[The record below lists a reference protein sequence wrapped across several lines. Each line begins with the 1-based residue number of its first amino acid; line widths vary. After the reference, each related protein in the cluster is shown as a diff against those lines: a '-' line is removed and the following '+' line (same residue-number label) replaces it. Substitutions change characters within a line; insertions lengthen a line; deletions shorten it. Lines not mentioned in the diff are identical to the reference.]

1 MSDEKPKEHESKE
14 HEHESH
20 HEHHSEPSNKS
31 EGKTITIKKDTLWKA
46 ATVVFLALFVVSL
59 FTGGF
64 GIGGMTGNAANTGA
78 ANTANANTGAT
89 ASAGD
94 TSVITSDPN
103 LFPTLGPSNAKNTVI
118 ELADFQCPYC
128 ALASGLPNW
137 TTQYQ
142 SQYGSLIG
150 SAKQMESLAQQGK
163 IRFIFVP
170 LSFLDNPSDA
180 NGPESTQ
187 AAQAAFCADNQ
198 GKFWQMHDAIYA
210 ASTGPTEDDGKYSIP
225 NLEKI
230 AATISGIDTAK
241 FNNCLETNATL
252 SRVQQVMTTIQKA
265 GFQIATP
272 QFFVNGKSV
281 TPSTTALM
289 SAVGQ

>member
-1 MSDEKPKEHESKE
+1 
-14 HEHESH
+14 
-20 HEHHSEPSNKS
+20 
-31 EGKTITIKKDTLWKA
+31 
-46 ATVVFLALFVVSL
+46 LALFVVSL

-64 GIGGMTGNAANTGA
+64 GIGKGNATGA
-78 ANTANANTGAT
+78 ATANTAGTTANSNSGAT

-94 TSVITSDPN
+94 TSVITSDPS
-103 LFPTLGPSNAKNTVI
+103 LFPSLGPSNAKNTVI
-118 ELADFQCPYC
+118 EMADFQCPYC

-137 TTQYQ
+137 TSQYQ

-150 SAKQMESLAQQGK
+150 SAKAMESLAQQGK

-170 LSFLDNPSDA
+170 LSFLDNPSDK

-230 AATISGIDTAK
+230 AANISGIDTAK
-241 FNNCLETNATL
+241 FNSCLENNDTL
-252 SRVQQVMTTIQKA
+252 SRVQQVMTTVQKA
-265 GFQIATP
+265 GFTIATP

-281 TPSTTALM
+281 TPSTSALEA
-289 SAVGQ
+289 AVGQ